1 MLIRNDNLSVIL
13 RWPTYEESIVT
24 EGITERSPKDQASS
38 SIVFENAHR
47 PAIAFHTAFTRLPKF
62 PHTKSGER
70 VGQSGLREDCDAV
83 FSRGMDARE
92 RMKKIRRKVRRA
104 LRSGQMPLEIAKKLN
119 LPLLLIAEIAVW
131 EATIRHSSGTNW
143 DL

>member
-1 MLIRNDNLSVIL
+1 
-13 RWPTYEESIVT
+13 
-24 EGITERSPKDQASS
+24 
-38 SIVFENAHR
+38 
-47 PAIAFHTAFTRLPKF
+47 
-62 PHTKSGER
+62 
-70 VGQSGLREDCDAV
+70 LREDHGALL
-83 FSRGMDARE
+83 STGMNARE

>member
-1 MLIRNDNLSVIL
+1 MS
-13 RWPTYEESIVT
+13 
-24 EGITERSPKDQASS
+24 G
-38 SIVFENAHR
+38 
-47 PAIAFHTAFTRLPKF
+47 AFDAVFTRLQNF
-62 PHTKSGER
+62 PHAKSGER
-70 VGQSGLREDCDAV
+70 SGQSGLRESVGAV

-104 LRSGQMPLEIAKKLN
+104 LRSGQMPLEIARRLN

-131 EATIRHSSGTNW
+131 EATIRQSSGTSL